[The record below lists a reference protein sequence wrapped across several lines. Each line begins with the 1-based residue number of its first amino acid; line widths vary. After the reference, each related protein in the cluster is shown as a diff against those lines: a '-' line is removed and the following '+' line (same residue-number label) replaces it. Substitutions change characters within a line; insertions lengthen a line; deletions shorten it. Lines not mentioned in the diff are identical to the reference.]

1 VTDHSHIETEK
12 EKTKMS
18 REEAL
23 EALDRAKTRE
33 EMLAVIEAYG
43 GLPVEVFRG
52 WQRLLPLPSLFG
64 P

>member
-1 VTDHSHIETEK
+1 MVGIQQATTGEVE
-12 EKTKMS
+12 TKMS

-23 EALDRAKTRE
+23 EAIDRAKTRE
-33 EMLAVIEAYG
+33 EILTVIEAYG
-43 GLPVEVFRG
+43 GLPVEIFRG